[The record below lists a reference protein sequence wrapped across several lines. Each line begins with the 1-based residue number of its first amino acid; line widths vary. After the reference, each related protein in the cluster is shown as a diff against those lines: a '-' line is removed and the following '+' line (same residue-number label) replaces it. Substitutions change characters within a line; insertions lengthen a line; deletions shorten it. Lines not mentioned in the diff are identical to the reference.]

1 MLNAGFGRSVL
12 GKSVPEVLSQGPT
25 VHKTENTVFPMWT
38 DQGRQITCL
47 VFFVYR
53 VALKATFLQ
62 NFNLS
67 HSVQIWSTRA
77 FHISTQKD
85 VGIHS

>member
-25 VHKTENTVFPMWT
+25 VHKTESTVFNFF
-38 DQGRQITCL
+38 CL
-47 VFFVYR
+47 PRGFESNFF
-53 VALKATFLQ
+53 AEFK
-62 NFNLS
+62 LS
-67 HSVQIWSTRA
+67 HSVQIWRTRA

-85 VGIHS
+85 VGTHS